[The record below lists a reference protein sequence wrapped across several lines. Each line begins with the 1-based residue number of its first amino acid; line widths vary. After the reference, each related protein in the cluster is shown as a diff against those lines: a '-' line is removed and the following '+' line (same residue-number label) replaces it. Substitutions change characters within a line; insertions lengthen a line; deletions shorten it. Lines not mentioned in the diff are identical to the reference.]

1 MPYLKFRISCSPLDA
16 SGNYDGPRTRT
27 SLRSLVKHLHN
38 RILEEDPE
46 AFVTT
51 GWETLNNY
59 GEPCHHHFHLHSF
72 FDPDTLTNPLRTF
85 KDSLRKKAKNLGIHL
100 AGNKVWAFTLV
111 EEPKDLD
118 RFLRYPLKENPVLCF
133 CTNAWESNT
142 PENTNAYSPEFQQQV
157 VNAREEQKRSIELNL
172 LKRQKTQEKQSFR
185 DKLFEHLDGL
195 HTALHKDSP
204 SEYPLPDHQTIW
216 ISILTYYVELGK
228 SVCFKTINGYTI
240 LYQLHIHTID
250 PLQCYQMRSNPQ

>member
-16 SGNYDGPRTRT
+16 SGNYDGPRSRT
-27 SLRSLVKHLHN
+27 ALRSLVKHLHN

-59 GEPCHHHFHLHSF
+59 GDPCHHHYHLHSF

-111 EEPKDLD
+111 EEPQDLD
-118 RFLRYPLKENPVLCF
+118 RFLRYPLKQYPILPF
-133 CTNAWESNT
+133 CTNTWESNT
-142 PENTNAYSPEFQQQV
+142 PDNTNAYTEEFHQQV
-157 VNAREEQKRSIELNL
+157 LNAREEQKRSIELNI
-172 LKRQKTQEKQSFR
+172 LKRQKTLEKLTFR
-185 DKLFEHLDGL
+185 DKLFAHLEEHTKTESL
-195 HTALHKDSP
+195 
-204 SEYPLPDHQTIW
+204 
-216 ISILTYYVELGK
+216 LTYNDTHRYWWA
-228 SVCFKTINGYTI
+228 TIMEYYHDQKRPICISTIDNYTI
-240 LYQLHIHTID
+240 SWL
-250 PLQCYQMRSNPQ
+250 LQIGELNSWSTYDRYARKP